1 MESECGEAAP
11 SLQKT
16 RPLTYEHFPLSIG
29 LGHLVSTT
37 HLIQAHAPEDENNE
51 AGTTAVLPRGL
62 ILVPVPIAGAGG
74 RERGKGGRGRGG
86 ERERERERLVT
97 GICTYSTYHCTPL

>member
-1 MESECGEAAP
+1 MEWSPDAVKQPLPQRKRA
-11 SLQKT
+11 
-16 RPLTYEHFPLSIG
+16 PLTYEHFPLSAG

-62 ILVPVPIAGAGG
+62 VLMPVPVAGAGG
-74 RERGKGGRGRGG
+74 RERD
-86 ERERERERLVT
+86 
-97 GICTYSTYHCTPL
+97 